1 MVLERVLV
9 ANRGE
14 IAARIVR
21 AAGELGLTTVAVHA
35 ADDAGAHHVWLA
47 DEAVALAGSG
57 PSAYLDGAEILRTAR
72 QAGCDAIHPGYG
84 FLSENAE
91 FARDCVAAGLVW
103 VGPEPETVA
112 VLGDKTRAKELAER
126 SGVPVLAGTT
136 AISTPE
142 DADGRLE
149 DFPRGSAAIVKPRSG
164 GGGTGMLIVRDRTET
179 AEAVRHCQ
187 AAARTAF
194 GSTEV
199 FVEQFLPRA
208 RHIEVQIVADARG
221 AVAVLGDRDC
231 SLQHRGRK
239 LIEIAPAPD
248 LDAGTRAA
256 LARSAS
262 VLARAVGYR
271 GLGTIEF
278 LLDTSGTGTPPH
290 YFLEANPRLQVE
302 HTVTEE
308 VTGVDLVQAQ
318 LLIAAG
324 ADLGRLGLRPGH
336 APEARGSAVQIRIN
350 TEVPTTSGPPL
361 PQSGTLT
368 AYVPPGGPGVRVDGC
383 GYPGYRV
390 STRYDTLLAKVIAH
404 GATSDPQAAVR
415 RAKQALREFRIDGV
429 RTNRSLL
436 EAVLARPDVAT
447 GRTYTTLVDE
457 LVTEIAEDEPGT
469 HAESRQDG
477 SAALNAPVEGTVS
490 RVCIAEGERVPAG
503 TTLVVLEAM
512 KMEYPVTT
520 DSGGVLRA
528 VLVRPGEVV
537 GAGQPLAHVDQ
548 DRASEATVQAGDRA
562 DPERVRP
569 DLEALYRRRE
579 RITDEGR
586 PEAVARRHAAGRATA
601 RENLE
606 RLCDEGSFVEYGGLA
621 LAAQRARRSEQ
632 ELMDRTPADGLVA
645 GVGSVNGATFGPERS
660 RVVALS
666 YDYTVLAGTQGT
678 RGHIK
683 KDRMF
688 SLAER
693 SGLPVVLFAE
703 GGGGRP
709 GDTDGGWL
717 TGLDCEAF
725 ARYAALSGTV
735 PLIGIASGRC
745 FAGNAALLGC
755 SDVVIAT
762 GDATIGMGGPAMIE
776 GAGLGVF
783 EPEEVGPAEVQRSNG
798 VIDILAA
805 DDAEAV
811 AYAQRY
817 LSYFQGP
824 LPDWDHTDQ
833 RLLRHCVPENRK
845 RVYDIRDLITTLAD
859 TGSVLE
865 LRRDFGASVV
875 TGLARVQGRPMGL
888 LANDPAHLGG
898 AIDSDAA
905 DKAARFMQLCDG
917 FGLPVLSLV
926 DTPGF
931 MVGPDSERTA
941 AVRHLSRMFVTAG
954 SMSVPTGA
962 IVLRKGYGLG
972 AQAMTGG
979 GFRCPR
985 FVVAWPT
992 GELGAMGLEGAV
1004 HLGYRDE
1011 LDAITDPAERK
1022 KAFDAMVDSAYEHG
1036 QATRVASA
1044 FEIDDVIDPAESR
1057 RWITSLLTPDRQQ
1070 AGGRRPYIDTW

>member
-1 MVLERVLV
+1 MPLERVLV

-21 AAGELGLTTVAVHA
+21 AAGELGLTAVAVYA
-35 ADDAGAHHVWLA
+35 ADDADAHHVWLA

-57 PSAYLDGAEILRTAR
+57 PSAYTDGAEILRSAHET
-72 QAGCDAIHPGYG
+72 GCDAVHPGYG

-103 VGPEPETVA
+103 IGPEPETVA
-112 VLGDKTRAKELAER
+112 ILGDKTRAKELAER

-136 AISTPE
+136 AITTPE
-142 DADGRLE
+142 DAGARLE
-149 DFPRGSAAIVKPRSG
+149 ALPRGSAAIVKPRSG
-164 GGGTGMLIVRDRTET
+164 SGGTGMRIVRDRTEM
-179 AEAVRHCQ
+179 ADAVRHCQ

-208 RHIEVQIVADARG
+208 RHIEVQIAADACG

-231 SLQHRGRK
+231 SLQHRGKK

-248 LDAGTRAA
+248 LDARTRTALAESAA
-256 LARSAS
+256 L
-262 VLARAVGYR
+262 LARAAGYL
-271 GLGTIEF
+271 GLGTVEF
-278 LLDTSGTGTPPH
+278 LLDTSGTGTPRH

-336 APEARGSAVQIRIN
+336 TPEARGCAVQVRIS
-350 TEVPTTSGPPL
+350 TEVPAPSGPPL

-368 AYVPPGGPGVRVDGC
+368 GYVPPGGPGVRVDGC

-390 STRYDTLLAKVIAH
+390 STRYDTLLAKLIARD
-404 GATSDPQAAVR
+404 ATHDPQAAVR
-415 RAKQALREFRIDGV
+415 RARRALREFRIEGV
-429 RTNRSLL
+429 RTNRSLS
-436 EAVLARPDVAT
+436 EAVLALPDIAT
-447 GRTYTTLVDE
+447 GRTYTALVDE
-457 LVTEIAEDEPGT
+457 LVAETAEEEPAAP
-469 HAESRQDG
+469 AESHHDG
-477 SAALNAPVEGTVS
+477 STVLSAPVEGTVT
-490 RVCIAEGERVPAG
+490 RLYLAEGARVTAG
-503 TTLVVLEAM
+503 ATLAVLEAM

-520 DSGGVLRA
+520 DSGGTLRA
-528 VLVRPGEVV
+528 VLVQPGEVV
-537 GAGQPLAHVDQ
+537 GAGQALAHLDP
-548 DRASEATVQAGDRA
+548 DGTSEATVPAGDRP
-562 DPERVRP
+562 DPEHVRT
-569 DLEALYRRRE
+569 DLEALFRLRE
-579 RITDEGR
+579 RTTDDGR

-601 RENLE
+601 RENIE

-621 LAAQRARRSEQ
+621 LAAQRSRRSEQ
-632 ELMDRTPADGLVA
+632 ELMDKTPADGLVA

-666 YDYTVLAGTQGT
+666 YDYTVLAGTQGA

-762 GDATIGMGGPAMIE
+762 RDATIGMGGPAMIE

-783 EPEEVGPAEVQRSNG
+783 RPEEVGPVDVQRANG
-798 VIDILAA
+798 VVDIPVA

-811 AYAQRY
+811 ASAQRY

-824 LPDWDHTDQ
+824 LPDWEHTDQ

-845 RVYDIRDLITTLAD
+845 RVYDVRDLITTLAD

-875 TGLARVQGRPMGL
+875 TSLARVQGRPIGL

-972 AQAMTGG
+972 SQAMAGG

-1022 KAFDAMVDSAYEHG
+1022 ASFDAMVDSAYEHG
-1036 QATRVASA
+1036 RATRVASA

-1057 RWITSLLTPDRQQ
+1057 GWITSLLTAAWQP